1 MLLRSVYSVSI
12 GTFCTQFWRVALT
25 VRRIRSVL
33 SSSVFLPAM
42 NMYLLKSVL
51 EMRGAASV
59 DENRM
64 THPEMVFE
72 VLEKFF

>member
-1 MLLRSVYSVSI
+1 MFTLFLSECFARSSGEYLP
-12 GTFCTQFWRVALT
+12 LT
-25 VRRIRSVL
+25 VRRIRSVLL

-72 VLEKFF
+72 VLEKFL